1 MWLWKSSNV
10 QPTVNL
16 NMASININGAKLP
29 IEDLHLTFISKFIGE
44 KYGYLES
51 SRTGMAVDAQGLPL
65 PLYTYPCIE
74 YLTNIDFINANV
86 FEWGCGNS
94 SLWWLNQGVQYQGVE
109 PDIKW
114 FNIVKGVEPRIKIQ
128 YKTGNEFVHAINNVD
143 DNFDVIVIDGGN
155 NQGSKYR
162 CVKLAVERLNNGGV
176 IILDNSDRHRQTK
189 ELLDSYEDFIP
200 VHFNGLRSI
209 TVEAITTSC
218 YIHREFDRKTIV
230 QTPIGGVYRQRDIS
244 DEK

>member
-1 MWLWKSSNV
+1 MGNV
-10 QPTVNL
+10 
-16 NMASININGAKLP
+16 NINGATLP
-29 IEDLHLTFISKFIGE
+29 IEYLHLTFITKLIGE

-51 SRTGMAVDAQGLPL
+51 SRTGLPIDSGGIPL

-86 FEWGCGNS
+86 FEWGCGYS
-94 SLWWLNQGVQYQGVE
+94 SLWWLNRSARYWSVE

-114 FNIVKGVEPRIKIQ
+114 IDIVKSIVPKIQ
-128 YKTGNEFVHAINNVD
+128 IQHKTGNEFVHAIDNVEG
-143 DNFDVIVIDGGN
+143 NFDVIVIDGGKEK
-155 NQGSKYR
+155 GTKYR
-162 CVKLAVERLNNGGV
+162 CVKLAVERLNRGGI
-176 IILDNSDRHRQTK
+176 IILDNSDRYRQTK

>member
-1 MWLWKSSNV
+1 MLWLSWKK
-10 QPTVNL
+10 PLKKNL
-16 NMASININGAKLP
+16 NMANVDINGAKLP
-29 IEDLHLTFISKFIGE
+29 IEDLHLTFISKLIGE

-51 SRTGMAVDAQGLPL
+51 SRTERPVDANGLPL

-86 FEWGCGNS
+86 FEWGCGYS
-94 SLWWLNQGVQYQGVE
+94 SLWWLNRGVQYQGVE

-114 FNIVKGVEPRIKIQ
+114 IDIVKGVEPKIEIQ
-128 YKTGNEFVHAINNVD
+128 HKIGNEFVHAIDNVD

-155 NQGSKYR
+155 EKGAKYR
-162 CVKLAVERLNNGGV
+162 CAKLAVERLNRGGV
-176 IILDNSDRHRQTK
+176 IILDNSDLHRQTK

-200 VHFNGLRSI
+200 VHFNGLRPI

-218 YIHREFDRKTIV
+218 YIHREFNRKTIV
-230 QTPIGGVYRQRDIS
+230 QTPIGGVYRDRDIS
-244 DEK
+244 DEE